1 MKCPCPKGS
10 SSRFLL
16 FFDYDNIKYMQILD
30 KKLENK
36 VKIVSKKL
44 GLNEREFV
52 NRSVLAYL
60 SEFQNA
66 INLKKELDGWDMF
79 SAISMRKNNF

>member
-1 MKCPCPKGS
+1 
-10 SSRFLL
+10 
-16 FFDYDNIKYMQILD
+16 MQILD

-36 VKIVSKKL
+36 VKIASKKL
-44 GLNEREFV
+44 GLNEREFI

-66 INLKKELDGWDMF
+66 INLKKELDMWNMVSAF
-79 SAISMRKNNF
+79 SLRKYNF

>member
-1 MKCPCPKGS
+1 
-10 SSRFLL
+10 
-16 FFDYDNIKYMQILD
+16 MQILD

-36 VKIVSKKL
+36 VKIASKKL
-44 GLNEREFV
+44 GLNEQEFV

-66 INLKKELDGWDMF
+66 INLKKELEMWNMVSAF
-79 SAISMRKNNF
+79 SMQKYNF

>member
-1 MKCPCPKGS
+1 
-10 SSRFLL
+10 
-16 FFDYDNIKYMQILD
+16 MQVLD

-36 VKIVSKKL
+36 VKIASKKL
-44 GLNEREFV
+44 GLNRREFI

-66 INLKKELDGWDMF
+66 INFKKELKMWDMV
-79 SAISMRKNNF
+79 SAFSMRKNNF

>member
-1 MKCPCPKGS
+1 
-10 SSRFLL
+10 
-16 FFDYDNIKYMQILD
+16 MQILD

-36 VKIVSKKL
+36 VKIASKKL
-44 GLNEREFV
+44 GLNEQEFV

-66 INLKKELDGWDMF
+66 INLKKELEMWNMV
-79 SAISMRKNNF
+79 SAFSMRKYNF

>member
-1 MKCPCPKGS
+1 
-10 SSRFLL
+10 
-16 FFDYDNIKYMQILD
+16 MQILD

-36 VKIVSKKL
+36 VKIASKKL
-44 GLNEREFV
+44 GLNEREFI

-66 INLKKELDGWDMF
+66 INFKKELDMWNMISAF
-79 SAISMRKNNF
+79 SIKKYNSLHLK

>member
-1 MKCPCPKGS
+1 
-10 SSRFLL
+10 
-16 FFDYDNIKYMQILD
+16 MQILD
-30 KKLENK
+30 KKLETR
-36 VKIVSKKL
+36 VKIASKKL

-66 INLKKELDGWDMF
+66 VNLKKELGMWDMI
-79 SAISMRKNNF
+79 SAFSMRKNNF